1 MTENPPLDRVEPDAD
16 TRPPVIRF
24 LVNYWRQI
32 VLILLALIFGY
43 QLFVGVLADLGVFDQ
58 EGYALNLWTE
68 GISIAVTYL
77 VIDSVVRS
85 RERIEERREQDRRV
99 IEQLGASVVNQMAME
114 FHSDEMLKARTEA
127 YRVLMQNEMRRLP
140 DIPGRRTDNFDELFE
155 QSKVVSG
162 ENSEKDS
169 FYLSRLLRFYERLGQ
184 LKQLERLDEDLA
196 REFFSRYFNHLYHV
210 QGLKRF
216 LRNGNNKSNWY
227 WHDPIQTIAVWFESA
242 DVDESSLHTE
252 RDKEFLARLQS
263 DNNVD
268 SRTKQSVDS
277 HSES

>member
-16 TRPPVIRF
+16 TRPWVIRF
-24 LVNYWRQI
+24 LFNYWRQI
-32 VLILLALIFGY
+32 VLILIALIFGY

-77 VIDSVVRS
+77 VIDSIIRS
-85 RERIEERREQDRRV
+85 RERVEERLEQDKRV
-99 IEQLGASVVNQMAME
+99 IQQLGASVVNQMAME

-127 YRVLMQNEMRRLP
+127 YRVLMNNEMRRLQ
-140 DIPGRRTDNFDELFE
+140 DVPGRPTDNFDELFA
-155 QSKVVSG
+155 QAKVISG

-184 LKQLERLDEDLA
+184 LKQLERLDKDLA
-196 REFFSRYFNHLYHV
+196 QEFFSRYFNHLYHV

-216 LRNGNNKSNWY
+216 LRNRNNQPNWY
-227 WHDPIQTIAVWFESA
+227 WYDPIQAIALWFESE
-242 DVDESSLHTE
+242 DVDESSLYTE
-252 RDKEFLARLQS
+252 RDKLRLTMLRPEGHA
-263 DNNVD
+263 DD
-268 SRTKQSVDS
+268 RTKQSIDS
-277 HSES
+277 RLES